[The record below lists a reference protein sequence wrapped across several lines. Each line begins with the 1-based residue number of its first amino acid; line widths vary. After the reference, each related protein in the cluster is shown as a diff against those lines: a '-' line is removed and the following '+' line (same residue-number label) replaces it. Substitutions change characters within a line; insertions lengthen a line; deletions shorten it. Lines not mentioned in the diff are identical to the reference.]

1 MPGYVAFL
9 RAVNVGGRYVRMAE
23 LRSTLEAAGYEGVE
37 THIQSGNVA
46 VTTRRRSA
54 ETVAAHLRE
63 VISEWAGFDV
73 PCIVR
78 TPAALT
84 TLVDEV
90 DAVPAMLPG
99 EPKRYL
105 AIADG
110 EIPADAAA
118 AFAAWDVEGE
128 RAAAVTG
135 GVLAELGKGFH
146 RTTLTNARIEK
157 MTGRT
162 TTWRDLGVVR
172 TVAEKWSEK

>member
-1 MPGYVAFL
+1 MPGYIAFL
-9 RAVNVGGRYVRMAE
+9 RAVNVGGRSVRMAD
-23 LRSTLEAAGYEGVE
+23 LRTALEDAGYGGVE

-54 ETVAAHLRE
+54 EAVATHLHE
-63 VISEWAGFDV
+63 AVSTWAGFDV

-78 TPAALT
+78 TPAELTAL
-84 TLVDEV
+84 VAEV

-99 EPKRYL
+99 DPKRYL

-110 EIPADAAA
+110 PIPAEAAA
-118 AFAAWDVEGE
+118 AFAAWDVDDE
-128 RAAAVTG
+128 RAVAVTG
-135 GVLAELGKGFH
+135 GVLAELGRGFH

-172 TVAEKWSEK
+172 AVARKWSEK